1 MVGISN
7 FESDS
12 AGAFITDLFTT
23 GYGLLEVALD
33 KVLDD
38 DEPASI
44 TDCEEALVAAE
55 FIAGLNG
62 KPAYDFP
69 EDGRD
74 WLGDELPAGSESFD
88 LVIALKEKA
97 ADVIDRIVSD
107 SELREMWE
115 GNVNYNEWFNSL
127 VDLQNRLSDSAED

>member
-12 AGAFITDLFTT
+12 AGAFISDLFTT

-33 KVLDD
+33 RVLDE
-38 DEPASI
+38 DEPASL

-55 FIAGLNG
+55 FIAGLSGN
-62 KPAYDFP
+62 PAYDFP

-74 WLGDELPAGSESFD
+74 WLREELPPGSESFD
-88 LVIALKEKA
+88 LVIGLKDKA

-115 GNVNYNEWFNSL
+115 GNVNYDEWFNNL
-127 VDLQNRLSDSAED
+127 VDLQNRLSDPAED